1 MSLIPDVSLEE
12 LGPAFLSG
20 AQRLRQGPGAAS
32 NSLSG
37 ARSRTD
43 VQLQILQKKC
53 EIFSVMYARVS
64 PPYSR
69 YSRLETG
76 QLHRK

>member
-1 MSLIPDVSLEE
+1 MSLIVGPSLEE

-20 AQRLRQGPGAAS
+20 AQRPRQGPGPAS

-37 ARSRTD
+37 ACSRTE

-53 EIFSVMYARVS
+53 EIFSVMYARVG
-64 PPYSR
+64 PPCS
-69 YSRLETG
+69 SWEGTPD
-76 QLHRK
+76 